1 MFFQA
6 LKIRTYCND
15 SFIGFRYSKQDLP
28 DFNSIENNKSESES
42 SEDEDIQDE
51 ATPSY
56 TVSNLR
62 SQFLEKVKL
71 DLPLD
76 QTNSSISGESS
87 RKNSLGGRSA
97 IIKARKKSKATARIK
112 PVASASSAVNQ
123 TPHPSSDKK
132 KAFGASKFGAPTA
145 VLPMLLKAESTG
157 DVQSRPNKSLYGS
170 EISGSNDDVSNV
182 SDARRKMSSIQQRIE
197 QLKMKST
204 DSLSEQLKMKSTDS
218 LSSQTSV
225 ETPNIRN
232 TSQSNTSRD
241 SCFSDSDV
249 SSIRLSTESTFSQSP
264 FPVHKPE
271 DNQMGVDNQ
280 TEGSMEGVRV
290 EPEKETPTSKVYKV
304 ALEILTTEIHYVK
317 ILGLIETVSG

>member
-1 MFFQA
+1 MNLSFYQA
-6 LKIRTYCND
+6 LNIRSYYND
-15 SFIGFRYSKQDLP
+15 SFIDCRYSKQDLP

-76 QTNSSISGESS
+76 HEPS

-97 IIKARKKSKATARIK
+97 IIKERKKSKAVIRIK
-112 PVASASSAVNQ
+112 PVPSASSAVSQ
-123 TPHPSSDKK
+123 TPQSSSGQKK
-132 KAFGASKFGAPTA
+132 VFGASKFGAPTA
-145 VLPMLLKAESTG
+145 VLPVLPKTDSTR
-157 DVQSRPNKSLYGS
+157 DVQSTPNKSLYDSG
-170 EISGSNDDVSNV
+170 ISASNGDVSNV